1 MIMTVLIKMITISSE
16 IFKLNNSILSVLKLF
31 ILFLRNSFY
40 GALLRWIAIDTWL
53 GSNISLDALVGL
65 SAAILA
71 LLIPIVILVVESNKD
86 SSFPLDNQV
95 FFHELINPKKFI
107 SSFLFITVFLIAWKL
122 SLKPFIIIFYSIGIY
137 YFVILLKNLYNWI
150 SAFDGKQNNF
160 KKTKRKKYLLDN
172 SVSDEEATSVWKL
185 IWSQN
190 NILNPDNSVII
201 RPYFDISEFFDLFKK
216 RYLHMRTS
224 KSKFATGFL
233 SNFVYNFDKLSFSRS
248 DVFSS
253 IYLFTSKNIF
263 SNINNQDN
271 KKKLSDDFFLF
282 DQLMESIL
290 DRAFSE
296 QNQLYILFALMN
308 KTFDEQTI
316 KVSARFINRFG
327 LDIFKR
333 AGKLKNN
340 KIFFSSFPDKWKIN
354 SEKITLEKNEPNT
367 NKLNKISIAW
377 YYAYLNFLNFK
388 NFNDGG
394 LSFYGNDKTDSDD
407 SWFVQELTVK
417 IIEKADPILFSDL
430 YLLSVNHPDI
440 ESVENRKTLIY
451 QWVIQKKKFGLIGRV
466 YSFSGDDNERM
477 NNELKG
483 FQYEASQEALELAY
497 LSFKTIRDKEF
508 LEFTL
513 RYLKSNEIRELMK
526 KDNVNFIESLIDSK
540 IQIISN
546 VLSFLNNKQKN

>member
-1 MIMTVLIKMITISSE
+1 MTVLIKMITISSE
-16 IFKLNNSILSVLKLF
+16 IFKLNNPILSALKLF
-31 ILFLRNSFY
+31 ILFLKNGFY
-40 GALLRWIAIDTWL
+40 DALLRWMAVDTWL
-53 GSNISLDALVGL
+53 GSNISLDALVGF

-122 SLKPFIIIFYSIGIY
+122 SLKLFIIIFYSIGIY

-160 KKTKRKKYLLDN
+160 KKTQRKNYLLDN

-190 NILNPDNSVII
+190 NVLNPDNSVII
-201 RPYFDISEFFDLFKK
+201 RPSFDISEFFDLFKK

-263 SNINNQDN
+263 SNMSNQEN

-440 ESVENRKTLIY
+440 ESVENRKTLTY

-466 YSFSGDDNERM
+466 YSFSGDDNKRM
-477 NNELKG
+477 NNELKR

-497 LSFKTIRDKEF
+497 LSFKTIRDKGF

>member
-1 MIMTVLIKMITISSE
+1 MTVLIKMITISSE

>member
-1 MIMTVLIKMITISSE
+1 
-16 IFKLNNSILSVLKLF
+16 
-31 ILFLRNSFY
+31 
-40 GALLRWIAIDTWL
+40 
-53 GSNISLDALVGL
+53 
-65 SAAILA
+65 
-71 LLIPIVILVVESNKD
+71 
-86 SSFPLDNQV
+86 
-95 FFHELINPKKFI
+95 
-107 SSFLFITVFLIAWKL
+107 
-122 SLKPFIIIFYSIGIY
+122 
-137 YFVILLKNLYNWI
+137 
-150 SAFDGKQNNF
+150 
-160 KKTKRKKYLLDN
+160 
-172 SVSDEEATSVWKL
+172 
-185 IWSQN
+185 
-190 NILNPDNSVII
+190 
-201 RPYFDISEFFDLFKK
+201 
-216 RYLHMRTS
+216 
-224 KSKFATGFL
+224 
-233 SNFVYNFDKLSFSRS
+233 
-248 DVFSS
+248 
-253 IYLFTSKNIF
+253 
-263 SNINNQDN
+263 
-271 KKKLSDDFFLF
+271 
-282 DQLMESIL
+282 
-290 DRAFSE
+290 
-296 QNQLYILFALMN
+296 MN